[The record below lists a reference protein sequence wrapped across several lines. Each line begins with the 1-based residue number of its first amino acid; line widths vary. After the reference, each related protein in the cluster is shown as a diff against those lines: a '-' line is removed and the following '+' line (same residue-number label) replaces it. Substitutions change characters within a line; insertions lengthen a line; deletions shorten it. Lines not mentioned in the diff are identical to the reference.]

1 MQFGLMFANTGPYA
15 SGEAARRLART
26 AEDAGFESIWA
37 VEHVVVPA
45 GYRSAYPYDQSG
57 KMPGGA
63 DDFDLPDPLVWL
75 AWAGSVTERINLC
88 TGVMI
93 LPQRNP
99 VVLAK
104 EVATLDS
111 LSGGRVRLGIGVGWL
126 EEEFE
131 ALGVPFA
138 RRGARTDDYLAAMRA
153 LWSQEVASHEG
164 PFTRFERVYSR
175 PRPAG
180 NSVHVVVGGHSPQA
194 ARRAGRYGDGFF
206 PGKGGPT
213 ALAEMFDLVR
223 RSAEEAGRDPSAIEF
238 TAGGKPEASYVER
251 LSALGVTRMVL
262 PVMGLEQ
269 VERWGREIVE
279 PFRPL

>member
-1 MQFGLMFANTGPYA
+1 MQFGLLFANIGPHA
-15 SGEAARRLART
+15 SGEGARRLAVA
-26 AEDAGFESIWA
+26 AEAAGFESIWA

-45 GYRSAYPYDQSG
+45 GYRSQYPYDQSG

-63 DDFDLPDPLVWL
+63 EDFDLPDPLIWL
-75 AWAGSVTERINLC
+75 AWAGAATQRINLG
-88 TGVMI
+88 TGVLI

-111 LSGGRVRLGIGVGWL
+111 LSGGRVRLGVGVGWL
-126 EEEFE
+126 SEEFE

-138 RRGARTDDYLAAMRA
+138 RRGARTDDYLAAMQA
-153 LWSQEVASHEG
+153 LWSQDVASHQG
-164 PFTRFERVYSR
+164 PFVSFERVYSR
-175 PRPAG
+175 PQPPRR
-180 NSVHVVVGGHSPQA
+180 SVHVVVGGHSPQA
-194 ARRAGRYGDGFF
+194 ARRAGRFGDGFF

-213 ALAEMFDLVR
+213 ALGELFEIVR

-238 TAGGKPEASYVER
+238 TAGGKPEAGYVER
-251 LSALGVTRMVL
+251 LSSLGVTRMIL
-262 PVMGLEQ
+262 PAMGLEH

-279 PFRPL
+279 PFRAI